1 MELKNEIK
9 KFKLTFLKKIL
20 NNFEEKMKKVKIDQE
35 IYNKNIEYIKKL
47 NKNLTITNNQ
57 NKIEINKLNSRLNTY
72 FLDNENLKNNL
83 YELKNSNQKTIN
95 SDHTGTITNEFHNH
109 EINLKNL
116 KIGKNYKKCLIK
128 KQN

>member
-1 MELKNEIK
+1 
-9 KFKLTFLKKIL
+9 
-20 NNFEEKMKKVKIDQE
+20 MKKVKIDQE